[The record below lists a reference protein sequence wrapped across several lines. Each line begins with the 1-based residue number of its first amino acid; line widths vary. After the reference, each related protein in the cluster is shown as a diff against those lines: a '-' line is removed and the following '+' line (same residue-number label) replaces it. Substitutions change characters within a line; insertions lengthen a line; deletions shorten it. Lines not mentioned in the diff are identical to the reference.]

1 MRILLQLASGTALMG
16 AVIAQGGPPAPSLL
30 LINELRTD
38 QTGTDNDEYFELL
51 GGPPGATLDNHFY
64 LVIGDGTGGSGVI
77 ECVIPLTGQVLNGAG
92 LFLAAEATFT
102 LNPTFYD
109 VGGTN
114 LNFENAD
121 NVTHLV
127 VEGFTGALADD
138 LDTDDDGILDVTP
151 WTAVRNAIGL
161 VVDPTA
167 TTSEHFYGAAL
178 GGIDIGPDGTF
189 APSHVYR
196 CLTSITDVRLGRFD
210 LPPVGLDTP
219 GSFNAPCVV
228 VTSIFCNPNGP
239 NSFSAGGGQMGRTGT
254 GSISVNNNALRC
266 TDVPNFFGVFVQA
279 SAAGTPNPSPIG
291 GQFCVNANIVR
302 MNQVIAPVSNVATL
316 PLDFTDPTLVEF
328 GTMAGVTTY
337 YQYFHRD
344 TIYAGGGNW
353 SNGVA
358 ITWAP

>member
-1 MRILLQLASGTALMG
+1 MRTLLQLASGAALVG
-16 AVIAQGGPPAPSLL
+16 AALAQGGGPPAPSLV
-30 LINELRTD
+30 LINEIRTD
-38 QTGTDNDEYFELL
+38 QTGADIDEYFELL
-51 GGPPGATLDNHFY
+51 GGPPGATLDGLTY

-77 ECVIPLTGQVLNGAG
+77 EAVVSLDGQLLGGNG
-92 LFLAAEATFT
+92 LFLAAESTFT
-102 LNPTFYD
+102 LSASFFNA
-109 VGGTN
+109 GSA
-114 LNFENAD
+114 LNFENGD
-121 NVTHLV
+121 NVTHLI
-127 VEGFTGALADD
+127 VEGFTGLLNDD

-151 WTAVRNAIGL
+151 WTSVKDAIGL

-167 TTSEHFYGAAL
+167 MSSEHFYGAAL
-178 GGIDIGPDGTF
+178 GGLDIGPDGAF

-196 CLTSITDVRLGRFD
+196 CLTSIIDVRLGSFD

-219 GSFNAPCVV
+219 GGFNAPCVV
-228 VTSIFCNPNGP
+228 VQSTFCSPNGP
-239 NSFSAGGGQMGRTGT
+239 NSFSAAGGLMGRTGT
-254 GSISVNNNALRC
+254 GSISVNDNALIC
-266 TDVPNFFGVFVQA
+266 SDVPDFFGVFVQA

-302 MNQVIAPVSNVATL
+302 MNQIIAPVSNVATL
-316 PLDFTDPTLVEF
+316 ALDFTDPLLVEF

-353 SNGVA
+353 SDGVA